1 MLRKMKFIKKN
12 ILNTLF
18 IILLLVVI
26 FIPDAKAFF
35 LKGLMEIGL
44 YKPKVEEIVAPIAM
58 SLNGIKF
65 SDVKGNIIDLG
76 DLKGKV
82 VFLNFWATWCP
93 PCRAEMPSLNKL
105 YTQFKNDDKVVFIFA
120 DADGDLDKSQKY
132 MLKRKY
138 EMPVYKVESE
148 VPEQIFAGV
157 LPTTIIFDKEGR
169 LSFRH
174 DGMANYSNKKFVSF
188 LNQLKSN

>member
-44 YKPKVEEIVAPIAM
+44 YKPKVEETVAPIAM

-138 EMPVYKVESE
+138 EMPIYKVESE